1 MDRMTVQG
9 LFVFFGFGLE
19 TTISSNMVTTS
30 SRQARDAL
38 RRPNLSG
45 FYYRL
50 QIRYLSQDL
59 GLASDSTQ
67 PPSVRRCQNWST
79 FLPQSRPLRQRR
91 KRVTPVRPL
100 ETKPAR
106 LGMSARWSK
115 ASAKVSG

>member
-19 TTISSNMVTTS
+19 TTTSSNMVTTS
-30 SRQARDAL
+30 SRQVPDAR

-50 QIRYLSQDL
+50 RIRYLSQDL
-59 GLASDSTQ
+59 GLASDSTP

-91 KRVTPVRPL
+91 KRATPVHPS
-100 ETKPAR
+100 ETKPIR
-106 LGMSARWSK
+106 
-115 ASAKVSG
+115 

>member
-1 MDRMTVQG
+1 MSGIKINTARKATWKIMDSTTVQG

-38 RRPNLSG
+38 GRPNLLG

-59 GLASDSTQ
+59 GRATDSK
-67 PPSVRRCQNWST
+67 PPLTVRRCQNWST
-79 FLPQSRPLRQRR
+79 FLPQSLPLTQRR
-91 KRVTPVRPL
+91 KRVIPARPS
-100 ETKPAR
+100 ETKPTR
-106 LGMSARWSK
+106 
-115 ASAKVSG
+115 